1 MRCFKCN
8 HEFCWLC
15 MGDWKTHATEY
26 YECSKY
32 KADPKIA
39 EKTAG
44 AKARAALEKYLFY
57 YNRWENHR
65 KSLELEQ
72 EMLKKI
78 NERIEEKVTQG
89 EGTWI
94 DWQYLKD
101 AATHLTKCRYTLK
114 YTYPY
119 AYYMEE
125 IRKPLFEYQQAQLE
139 REIENLSWKVERAE
153 ATTVA
158 DLKQQMNT
166 TEIQRENLLRDFV
179 P

>member
-1 MRCFKCN
+1 MVLVCGMCYI
-8 HEFCWLC
+8 LC
-15 MGDWKTHATEY
+15 IDWKTHATEY

-57 YNRWENHR
+57 YNRVRKSNNFPVKRSLFIIQWENHR
-65 KSLELEQ
+65 KSLELEK

-101 AATHLTKCRYTLK
+101 AATHLTKVK
-114 YTYPY
+114 QVTYHG
-119 AYYMEE
+119 
-125 IRKPLFEYQQAQLE
+125 
-139 REIENLSWKVERAE
+139 V
-153 ATTVA
+153 V
-158 DLKQQMNT
+158 
-166 TEIQRENLLRDFV
+166 
-179 P
+179 